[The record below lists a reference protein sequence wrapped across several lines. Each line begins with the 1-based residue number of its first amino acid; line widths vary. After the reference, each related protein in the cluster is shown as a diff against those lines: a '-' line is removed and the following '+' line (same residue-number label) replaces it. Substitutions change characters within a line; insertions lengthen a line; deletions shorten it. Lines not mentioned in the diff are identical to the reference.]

1 MTDFSVTFAFLS
13 PEIASSRLRAAIPQ
27 RELRKLGVDEGRDI
41 LVYGKHCVDMQTAL
55 LFKKRVYDIC
65 DDHFHTMHEAYY
77 REHAQKADLITV
89 NTDEMARIV
98 LRETGR
104 KAIIIPDPYE
114 SDEQPAGY
122 CEGVLWFGHE
132 SNVKTIEPYRD
143 VIDRVLTHP
152 EWTRDIQLHAIK
164 ECALVCIPT
173 DDRKGKSANRL
184 IEAVRNGR
192 FVVAGDLPAHDEF
205 KDFMW
210 IGDIQKGIEWAKRNK
225 GECILRV
232 RECQSY
238 IRDKYSPERIG
249 QLWLEALQ
257 SI

>member
-1 MTDFSVTFAFLS
+1 MHVTFAYIA
-13 PEIASSRLRAAIPQ
+13 PEVASSRLRAEIPQ
-27 RELRKLGVDEGRDI
+27 RELEKHGIKKGRDI
-41 LVYGKHCVDMQTAL
+41 LVYGKHVVPMPVAMR
-55 LFKKRVYDIC
+55 FGKRVYDIC

-77 REHAQKADLITV
+77 RDHAQKADLVTV

-98 LRETGR
+98 LKETGR
-104 KAIIIPDPYE
+104 TAVVIPDPYE

-122 CEGVLWFGHE
+122 GEGVLWFGHE

-143 VIDRVLTHP
+143 VIDRILTHP
-152 EWTRDIQLHAIK
+152 EWTREIQLKAIK
-164 ECALVCIPT
+164 ECTLVCIPT
-173 DDRKGKSANRL
+173 DGRKGKSANRL

-192 FVVAGDLPAHDEF
+192 FVVAGELPAHEEF

-210 IGDIQKGIEWAKRNK
+210 IGDIREGIDWARRNK
-225 GECILRV
+225 DECILRV

-238 IRDKYSPERIG
+238 IKDKYSPERIG